1 MPYITRL
8 ISHQVFY
15 TFLTNME
22 GAWFHYYIGDF
33 SKSYLLFSNQ
43 YGRRWISYTMYI
55 GNIEMIFYI
64 FQPKSKEKEC
74 YFMGNVTTSFLYFT
88 KVEGAKYHV
97 PHE

>member
-1 MPYITRL
+1 MPYITRV

-22 GAWFHYYIGDF
+22 GVWFHYYMGDF
-33 SKSYLLFSNQ
+33 SIIFLLFSNQ
-43 YGRRWISYTMYI
+43 YGRSWISYTMYI
-55 GNIEMIFYI
+55 GNIEMIVLHF
-64 FQPKSKEKEC
+64 PSKEKEY

-97 PHE
+97 LHE